1 VTAFEIA
8 VERRQWQVVA
18 LYLLLGISEAASK
31 LPPESLTALIDLL
44 GGESGDEPARG
55 RGEARGG

>member
-1 VTAFEIA
+1 MRAFEVA
-8 VERRQWQVVA
+8 VERQQWELVA
-18 LYLLLGISEAASK
+18 LYLLLGISQAASK

-44 GGESGDEPARG
+44 GGESGDEHAH

>member
-1 VTAFEIA
+1 MTAFEVA
-8 VERRQWQVVA
+8 VERQQWQLVA

-44 GGESGDEPARG
+44 GGESGKEQ
-55 RGEARGG
+55 GETRGG